1 MITVLAGGVG
11 AARFLRGLVLAVD
24 PAEITAVVNTGDDT
38 VLHGLSISPDID
50 TVTYTVAGAID
61 PERGWGLA
69 DETWTAM
76 ANLTRYVGV
85 RPAGS
90 TAAPEWFNLGD
101 RDLATHFYRTARLS
115 EGATLSEVTDE
126 IARAWGLD
134 LRIVPMTDDR
144 VRTMVDI
151 LEDGDVTTVGFQEY
165 FVKRRHSVPV
175 TGIRFDGA
183 DNARPTFIDAIGAS
197 EAVVIAP
204 SNPLVSIGPIRA
216 LHGVDATLSAHRDRV
231 VAISPIVAGS
241 ALKGPADRMLS
252 ELGFEASVRGVARLY
267 APICGTL
274 VIDERDAEHRDA
286 IESIGVRCVVADTIM
301 RTPEIAATLATT
313 TLTAAREGARHD
325 R

>member
-11 AARFLRGLVLAVD
+11 AARFLRGPVLAVD

-115 EGATLSEVTDE
+115 EGATLSEVTGE
-126 IARAWGLD
+126 IARAWGLG

-197 EAVVIAP
+197 EVVVIAP

-252 ELGFEASVRGVARLY
+252 ELGFEASVLGVARLY

-286 IESIGVRCVVADTIM
+286 IEAIGVRCVVADTIM
-301 RTPEIAATLATT
+301 RTPEIAASLATT
-313 TLTAAREGARHD
+313 TLTAARKGARHD
-325 R
+325 Q

>member
-115 EGATLSEVTDE
+115 EGATLSEVTGE
-126 IARAWGLD
+126 IARAWGLG

-252 ELGFEASVRGVARLY
+252 ELGFEASVLGVARLY

-286 IESIGVRCVVADTIM
+286 IEAIGVRCVVADTIM
-301 RTPEIAATLATT
+301 RTPEIAASLATT
-313 TLTAAREGARHD
+313 TLTAARKGARHD

>member
-115 EGATLSEVTDE
+115 EGATLSEVTGE
-126 IARAWGLD
+126 IARAWGLG

-197 EAVVIAP
+197 EVVVIAP

-252 ELGFEASVRGVARLY
+252 ELGFEASVLGVARLY

-286 IESIGVRCVVADTIM
+286 IEAIGVRCVVADTIM
-301 RTPEIAATLATT
+301 RTPEIAASLATT
-313 TLTAAREGARHD
+313 TLTAARKGARHD